1 MTFKVMQSQLLKAAF
16 PLVRTHGF
24 TRQALSDAAL
34 HIPKPHSEPLSET
47 AVTALFGSGENARR
61 TLLSAWLEEGRND
74 MEKCDNKDMS
84 SILKHRLRWNEPV
97 LHYLPEVRVHVR

>member
-1 MTFKVMQSQLLKAAF
+1 M
-16 PLVRTHGF
+16 RTHGF

-34 HIPKPHSEPLSET
+34 HIPKPHPEPLSET

-74 MEKCDNKDMS
+74 METCDNKDMS
-84 SILKHRLRWNEPV
+84 SILKHRLRWNEPA